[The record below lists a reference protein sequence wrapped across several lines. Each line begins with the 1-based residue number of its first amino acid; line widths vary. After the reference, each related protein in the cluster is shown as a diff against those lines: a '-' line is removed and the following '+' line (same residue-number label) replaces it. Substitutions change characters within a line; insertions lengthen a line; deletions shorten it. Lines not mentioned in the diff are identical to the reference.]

1 MDIRDFWY
9 FIKPLD
15 RKELELR
22 IVERLSSFSKTN
34 L

>member
-1 MDIRDFWY
+1 MDIHDFWY

-15 RKELELR
+15 IKELELR
-22 IVERLSSFSKTN
+22 IVERLSSFRDIK

>member
-22 IVERLSSFSKTN
+22 IVERLSSFRDIK